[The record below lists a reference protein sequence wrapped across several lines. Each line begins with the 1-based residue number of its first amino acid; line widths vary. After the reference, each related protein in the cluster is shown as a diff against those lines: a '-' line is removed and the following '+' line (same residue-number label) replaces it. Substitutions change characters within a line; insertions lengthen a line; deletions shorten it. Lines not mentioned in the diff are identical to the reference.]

1 MRYRVSAARVVMHG
15 GMQTIL
21 VHFSNHGL
29 HMCTRLLAL
38 LQAHASMHGVE
49 HGKHTLA
56 LKIEPDGIV
65 SYVSSPPPQG
75 PLPQL
80 TVRQAAT
87 PALSTVP
94 PRAAKSSLHSGNS
107 DSVLDIDSVIC
118 APTAPAA
125 AAPRPTANATPHVSN
140 PTLTHPTP
148 HSTTAVGVRPHVC
161 RCMLP
166 SGVSAPA
173 LPPRHRRNPDSPLHP
188 TTAPRNIADVVSP
201 CVNHHH
207 HHHHHHYHH
216 IHVHTPP
223 ACPIFLRPPPWT
235 TTTTHPLQPFNNAPP
250 RHTIPTPQPPQ
261 PSISLYR
268 QS

>member
-21 VHFSNHGL
+21 VHFSKHGL

-65 SYVSSPPPQG
+65 SYVSSPPPQR

-80 TVRQAAT
+80 TVCQPAT
-87 PALSTVP
+87 PAMSTVP
-94 PRAAKSSLHSGNS
+94 LRAAPSSLHSSNS

-125 AAPRPTANATPHVSN
+125 AAPRPTANATPHVSK

-148 HSTTAVGVRPHVC
+148 HSTTAVGVR

-166 SGVSAPA
+166 
-173 LPPRHRRNPDSPLHP
+173 
-188 TTAPRNIADVVSP
+188 
-201 CVNHHH
+201 
-207 HHHHHHYHH
+207 
-216 IHVHTPP
+216 
-223 ACPIFLRPPPWT
+223 
-235 TTTTHPLQPFNNAPP
+235 
-250 RHTIPTPQPPQ
+250 
-261 PSISLYR
+261 
-268 QS
+268 

>member
-21 VHFSNHGL
+21 VHFSKHGL

-65 SYVSSPPPQG
+65 SYVSSPPPQR

-80 TVRQAAT
+80 TVRQPAT
-87 PALSTVP
+87 PAMSTVP
-94 PRAAKSSLHSGNS
+94 PRAAPSSLHSGNS

-125 AAPRPTANATPHVSN
+125 AAPRPTAHATPHVSK

-173 LPPRHRRNPDSPLHP
+173 LPP
-188 TTAPRNIADVVSP
+188 AP
-201 CVNHHH
+201 
-207 HHHHHHYHH
+207 
-216 IHVHTPP
+216 
-223 ACPIFLRPPPWT
+223 
-235 TTTTHPLQPFNNAPP
+235 
-250 RHTIPTPQPPQ
+250 PPQ
-261 PSISLYR
+261 PRFSPAPHNGSRKAVEERLKM
-268 QS
+268 